1 MSVAVVLFVL
11 VEIVFEKDRQRQETD
26 TTTERLLSAS
36 WSALG
41 VGRRKR
47 TTPTAS
53 LEESGSQRDVVDV
66 SPSSVARRRLTQTP
80 SPSRC

>member
-1 MSVAVVLFVL
+1 MVLFVR
-11 VEIVFEKDRQRQETD
+11 FEKDGQETD

-41 VGRRKR
+41 VDLRKR

-53 LEESGSQRDVVDV
+53 LEKSGSQRDVVDV
-66 SPSSVARRRLTQTP
+66 SPSSVAVVPET
-80 SPSRC
+80 PSRC